1 MRYII
6 SRMDQPAQLD
16 ESNTKAE
23 AINLYEAAIRNM
35 RGASIRLLDRRGHTV
50 LMQNYGDENGG

>member
-1 MRYII
+1 
-6 SRMDQPAQLD
+6 MDQPAQLD